1 MSENDDDDD
10 DDDDDDGSD
19 VLMVQFHFQL
29 MQFHFQLR
37 WIGIPVVIFSV
48 QLKKVFSFVLQSNY
62 QTVPYFMFF
71 SLFACLLFIVSYK
84 NLFEKEM

>member
-19 VLMVQFHFQL
+19 VLMV
-29 MQFHFQLR
+29 QFHFQLR